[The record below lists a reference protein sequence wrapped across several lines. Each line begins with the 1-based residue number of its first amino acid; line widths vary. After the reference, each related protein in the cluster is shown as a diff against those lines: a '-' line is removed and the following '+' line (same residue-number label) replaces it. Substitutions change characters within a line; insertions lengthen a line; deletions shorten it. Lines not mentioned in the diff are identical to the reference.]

1 MSPGLAV
8 LSVFALVVGLCVGS
22 FLNVCIYRIPM
33 DLSIIRPASRCPSC
47 GHPIRPRDNIPVL
60 SWLLL
65 RGRCRDCGTPIS
77 SVYPAIE
84 LLTGIVAW
92 LIFRRVIP
100 TEMDLDYGHLGLW
113 VLYFALAAA
122 LIADAF
128 IDLRY
133 QIIPFE
139 LSVYLVPLFVGG
151 WALLDYAGIG
161 DVGFKGA
168 VLGALF
174 GGGAFA
180 FLGLMWR
187 VLFRKTAVGG
197 GDIYLTM
204 LIGSGIGA
212 WPALPYVLVLAS
224 LIGSA
229 FGIALVF
236 VRRAFFGVSFPFGP
250 PLALATITYLIHGP
264 LGAERYFADLQWL
277 FSPR

>member
-1 MSPGLAV
+1 VSLGMAL
-8 LSVFALVVGLCVGS
+8 LSGFALVIGLCVGS
-22 FLNVCIYRIPM
+22 FLNVCIHRIPM
-33 DLSIIRPASRCPSC
+33 DLSVVRPASRCPSC
-47 GHPIRPRDNIPVL
+47 GHAIRPRDNIPVL

-77 SVYPAIE
+77 SIYPAIE

-92 LIFRRVIP
+92 LLFRRVIP
-100 TEMDLDYGHLGLW
+100 SEMDLDWGHLGLF
-113 VLYFALAAA
+113 VLYFGLAAA

-161 DVGFKGA
+161 DVGFKGS

-180 FLGLMWR
+180 FLGLLWR
-187 VLFRKTAVGG
+187 VLFRKQAVGG
-197 GDIYLTM
+197 GDIYLSM
-204 LIGSGIGA
+204 MIGAGIGA

-224 LIGSA
+224 LIGSVI
-229 FGIALVF
+229 GIALVF

-250 PLALATITYLIHGP
+250 PLALATISYLIHGP

-277 FSPR
+277 FSPK

>member
-1 MSPGLAV
+1 MNLGLAV
-8 LSVFALVVGLCVGS
+8 LSTFATVTGLCVGS
-22 FLNVCIYRIPM
+22 FLNVCIYRMPA
-33 DLSIIRPASRCPSC
+33 DRSLIRPASSCPSC
-47 GHPIRPRDNIPVL
+47 GHRIRLKDNIPVL

-65 RGRCRDCGTPIS
+65 RGRCRDCGASIS
-77 SVYPAIE
+77 SIYPAIE
-84 LLTGIVAW
+84 LLTGIVSL

-100 TEMDLDYGHLGLW
+100 TEMDLDYPHLGLW
-113 VLYFALAAA
+113 ALYFSLAAA

-151 WALLDYAGIG
+151 WALLDHYDIG

-180 FLGLMWR
+180 FLGLLWR

-204 LIGSGIGA
+204 LIGAGIGA

-264 LGAERYFADLQWL
+264 LGAERYFAELQWL

>member
-1 MSPGLAV
+1 LNLGLAV
-8 LSVFALVVGLCVGS
+8 LSTFATVTGLCVGS
-22 FLNVCIYRIPM
+22 FLNVCIYRMPM
-33 DLSIIRPASRCPSC
+33 DRSLIRPVSSCPSC
-47 GHPIRPRDNIPVL
+47 GHRIRLKDNIPVL

-65 RGRCRDCGTPIS
+65 RGRCRDCGASIS
-77 SVYPAIE
+77 SLYPAIE
-84 LLTGIVAW
+84 LLTGIVSL

-100 TEMDLDYGHLGLW
+100 TAMDLDYPHLGLW
-113 VLYFALAAA
+113 ALYFSLAAA

-133 QIIPFE
+133 HIIPFE

-151 WALLDYAGIG
+151 WTLLDHYGIG
-161 DVGFKGA
+161 GVGFKGA

-180 FLGLMWR
+180 VLGVLWR
-187 VLFRKTAVGG
+187 LVFRKTAIGG
-197 GDIYLTM
+197 GDLYLTM

-224 LIGSA
+224 LIGSV
-229 FGIALVF
+229 FGIVLGV
-236 VRRAFFGVSFPFGP
+236 VRRAIVGVSFPFGP
-250 PLALATITYLIHGP
+250 SLALATITYLIHGP

-277 FSPR
+277 FAPR

>member
-1 MSPGLAV
+1 MSLGLAV
-8 LSVFALVVGLCVGS
+8 LWVFASVTGLCVGS
-22 FLNVCIYRIPM
+22 FLNVCIHRIPM
-33 DLSIIRPASRCPSC
+33 DLSLIRPASRCPSC
-47 GHPIRPRDNIPVL
+47 GHPIRVRDNVPVL

-65 RGRCRDCGTPIS
+65 RGRCRDCGAPIS
-77 SVYPAIE
+77 SIYPAIE
-84 LLTGIVAW
+84 LLTGIVSL

-113 VLYFALAAA
+113 ALYFGLAAA

-151 WALLDYAGIG
+151 WALLGYFGVG

-180 FLGLMWR
+180 FLGLLWR
-187 VLFRKTAVGG
+187 VLFRKTAIGG

-204 LIGSGIGA
+204 MIGSGIGA
-212 WPALPYVLVLAS
+212 FPALPYVLVLAS

>member
-1 MSPGLAV
+1 
-8 LSVFALVVGLCVGS
+8 
-22 FLNVCIYRIPM
+22 
-33 DLSIIRPASRCPSC
+33 
-47 GHPIRPRDNIPVL
+47 
-60 SWLLL
+60 
-65 RGRCRDCGTPIS
+65 
-77 SVYPAIE
+77 
-84 LLTGIVAW
+84 
-92 LIFRRVIP
+92 
-100 TEMDLDYGHLGLW
+100 
-113 VLYFALAAA
+113 LYFGLAAA

-161 DVGFKGA
+161 DVGFKGS

-180 FLGLMWR
+180 FLGLLWR
-187 VLFRKTAVGG
+187 VLFRKTAIGG

-204 LIGSGIGA
+204 MIGSGIGA
-212 WPALPYVLVLAS
+212 FPALPYVLVLAS
-224 LIGSA
+224 LIGSGI
-229 FGIALVF
+229 GIALVF

>member
-1 MSPGLAV
+1 VIL
-8 LSVFALVVGLCVGS
+8 LSGFAFVIGLCVGS
-22 FLNVCIYRIPM
+22 FLNVCIHRIPM
-33 DLSIIRPASRCPSC
+33 DLSIVRPASRCPSC
-47 GHPIRPRDNIPVL
+47 GHAIRPRDNIPVL

-65 RGRCRDCGTPIS
+65 RGRCRDCGTAIS
-77 SVYPAIE
+77 SIYPAIE

-92 LIFRRVIP
+92 LLFRRVIP
-100 TEMDLDYGHLGLW
+100 SDADLDWGHLGLFA
-113 VLYFALAAA
+113 LYFGLAAA

-133 QIIPFE
+133 HIIPFE
-139 LSVYLVPLFVGG
+139 LSVYLVPLFVGAS
-151 WALLDYAGIG
+151 ALLEHLGIG
-161 DVGFKGA
+161 DVGFKDS

-180 FLGLMWR
+180 FLGLTWR
-187 VLFRKTAVGG
+187 LLFRKQAVGG

-204 LIGSGIGA
+204 MIGSGIGA

-229 FGIALVF
+229 IGLVLVF

-250 PLALATITYLIHGP
+250 PLALATISYLIHGP

-277 FSPR
+277 FAPR

>member
-1 MSPGLAV
+1 MNLGLAV
-8 LSVFALVVGLCVGS
+8 LSTFATVTGLCVGS
-22 FLNVCIYRIPM
+22 FLNVCIHRIPM
-33 DLSIIRPASRCPSC
+33 DLSLIRPASRCPSC
-47 GHPIRPRDNIPVL
+47 GHPIRLRDNIPVL

-77 SVYPAIE
+77 SIYPAIE
-84 LLTGIVAW
+84 LLTGIVSL

-100 TEMDLDYGHLGLW
+100 TEMDLDYPHLGLW
-113 VLYFALAAA
+113 VLYFGLAAA

-151 WALLDYAGIG
+151 WALLDHYGMG
-161 DVGFKGA
+161 GVGFKGA

-180 FLGLMWR
+180 FLGLLWR
-187 VLFRKTAVGG
+187 GLFRKTAVGG

-204 LIGSGIGA
+204 MIGSGIGA

-277 FSPR
+277 FAPR

>member
-1 MSPGLAV
+1 VSLGLVV
-8 LSVFALVVGLCVGS
+8 LSVFASVTGLCVGS
-22 FLNVCIYRIPM
+22 FVNVCIYRMPM
-33 DLSIIRPASRCPSC
+33 DRSLIRPASSCPSC
-47 GHPIRPRDNIPVL
+47 GHRIRLRDNIPVL

-65 RGRCRDCGTPIS
+65 RGRCRDCGATIS
-77 SVYPAIE
+77 SLYPTIE
-84 LLTGIVAW
+84 LLTGIVSL

-100 TEMDLDYGHLGLW
+100 TMMEIDYPHLGLW
-113 VLYFALAAA
+113 ALYFGLAAA

-139 LSVYLVPLFVGG
+139 LSVYLVPIFIGG
-151 WALLDYAGIG
+151 WALLDHYGVG
-161 DVGFKGA
+161 GVGFKGA

-180 FLGLMWR
+180 FLGLLWR

-204 LIGSGIGA
+204 MIGSGIGA

-236 VRRAFFGVSFPFGP
+236 VRRALFGVSFPFGP
-250 PLALATITYLIHGP
+250 PLALAAITYLIHGP
-264 LGAERYFADLQWL
+264 LGAERYFADLQWV
-277 FSPR
+277 FAPH